1 MKKQKKISKPPTV
14 IAPLLSKEKTSETRS
29 WSLLAE
35 LHGVEV
41 NGSTYYY
48 SRPIDRYLFGSV
60 YDHKQRKVEVKLK
73 PNYFSKGNE
82 PDMYLYIRPYS
93 EKDKEYMVDTED
105 GMGYVGIESQ

>member
-1 MKKQKKISKPPTV
+1 MKKQKKISKPPAV
-14 IAPLLSKEKTSETRS
+14 IAPTLAEEKTAENSS

-60 YDHKQRKVEVKLK
+60 YDHKQKKVEVKLK
-73 PNYFSKGNE
+73 PNYFSKGND

-93 EKDKEYMVDTED
+93 EKDKEYRVDTED

>member
-1 MKKQKKISKPPTV
+1 MKKQKKINKPPSLNGLDSC
-14 IAPLLSKEKTSETRS
+14 PEKTSENGS

-41 NGSTYYY
+41 NGATYYY
-48 SRPIDRYLFGSV
+48 SRPIDRHLFGSV

-73 PNYFSKGNE
+73 PNYFSKGND
-82 PDMYLYIRPYS
+82 PDMYLFIRPYD
-93 EKDKEYMVDTED
+93 EKNKEYTVDSED

>member
-1 MKKQKKISKPPTV
+1 MKKQKKISEPPAV
-14 IAPLLSKEKTSETRS
+14 FGLDSCPEKTAENGS

-60 YDHKQRKVEVKLK
+60 YDHKQKKVEVKLK

-93 EKDKEYMVDTED
+93 EKNKEYTVDKED
-105 GMGYVGIESQ
+105 GIGYVGIESQ